1 MFLASY
7 IGRRVWKDNYTDI
20 KGDLMKVGLFGG
32 TFDPPHKGHF
42 VIGKTVKEKL
52 DLDEVWF
59 IPTYEPPHKD
69 EATASPDDRLR
80 MLERM
85 IDGEDGLFISTI
97 EFDREGRSYTID
109 TVKAL
114 QELHPDVAFYFI
126 IGGDQIAYLPNWY
139 QIEELK
145 DLVQFIGVR
154 REGYSYTK
162 PDQVQMV
169 EIPDLPYSS
178 TSIRKGLQQ
187 NEPVEGLQKD
197 VERYIRENHLY
208 ER

>member
-1 MFLASY
+1 M
-7 IGRRVWKDNYTDI
+7 
-20 KGDLMKVGLFGG
+20 
-32 TFDPPHKGHF
+32 
-42 VIGKTVKEKL
+42 

-114 QELHPDVAFYFI
+114 RELHPDVAFYFI
-126 IGGDQIAYLPNWY
+126 IGGDQIAFLSNWY

-145 DLVQFIGVR
+145 ELVQFIGVR
-154 REGYSYTK
+154 REGYSYTES
-162 PDQVQMV
+162 DQVQML

-187 NEPVEGLQKD
+187 NEPVEGLQKE